1 MPPST
6 VVPND
11 SVQEV
16 DDDDDDDDA
25 VIVRTSNAMDSRCN
39 LQEQQGS
46 KQK

>member
-16 DDDDDDDDA
+16 DDDDDDDA